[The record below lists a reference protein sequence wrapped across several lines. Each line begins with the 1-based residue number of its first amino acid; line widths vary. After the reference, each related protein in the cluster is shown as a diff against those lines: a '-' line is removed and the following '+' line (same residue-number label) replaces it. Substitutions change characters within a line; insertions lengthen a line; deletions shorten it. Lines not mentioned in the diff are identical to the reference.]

1 MPPIRRNVIAR
12 RNDRCPCGSQKK
24 FKKCCGLSVA
34 FVRPQAKTVPQFIDT
49 GEIAIRWVIV
59 DNTGT
64 KLFSDKD
71 NRALV
76 FASKDAAFATATLDL
91 FSEQAPGDI
100 NVAGVGETK
109 FKHLQEK
116 IPYVEVEAD
125 TAEALVRERIAVGLA
140 SMETEYGEEVV
151 EDELP
156 PPDEF

>member
-1 MPPIRRNVIAR
+1 M
-12 RNDRCPCGSQKK
+12 
-24 FKKCCGLSVA
+24 
-34 FVRPQAKTVPQFIDT
+34 PQFIDT

-91 FSEQAPGDI
+91 FSDQSPGDI

-125 TAEALVRERIAVGLA
+125 TAEALVRERMARDKQDESVAQAMVLIHGGDV
-140 SMETEYGEEVV
+140 
-151 EDELP
+151 DELIAALQ
-156 PPDEF
+156 EYLA

>member
-1 MPPIRRNVIAR
+1 MPPIRRNVLTR

-24 FKKCCGLSVA
+24 FKKCCSLSVA
-34 FVRPQAKTVPQFIDT
+34 FVSPQVKNVPQFIDT

-64 KLFSDKD
+64 RLFSDKD

-91 FSEQAPGDI
+91 FSDQAPGDI

-116 IPYVEVEAD
+116 IMYVEVEAD
-125 TAEALVRERIAVGLA
+125 TAEVLVRERIAAGLA
-140 SMETEYGEEVV
+140 AIEAEHGEETV

-156 PPDEF
+156 PPNEF